1 MSTDRASGRPKPGA
15 WRFDREQASGDWV
28 PADWQRI
35 ETIDAHT
42 EGEPLRVILNGLPT
56 IPGSTMAARRAWA
69 QQNLDSLRRSLMLEP
84 RGHAD
89 MYGCIVT
96 PPASADGD
104 FGVLFL
110 HNEGWSTMCGHGI
123 IAVVTVGVE
132 AGLLA
137 TGSHPARFEIDTP
150 AGRVSARA
158 ERESASLE
166 RGSGRVRS
174 VAFDNVPS
182 YAAALDAEVTVPGY
196 GRVSYDLGFGGAFYA
211 YVDAPSLGLDLNPEN
226 AGALI
231 TAGRAIKQ
239 AVMAAHP
246 ITHPTEPELAFLYG
260 TIFVGPAVDPT
271 SHSRNVCIFADGEV
285 DRSPTGTGVS
295 GRLAIHHARGEIDV
309 DQAIEI
315 ESILGTRFT
324 GRVRSTTRFGQHDAI
339 LPEVTGQAFVTGRSE
354 LLLAPDDP
362 LREGFFLR

>member
-1 MSTDRASGRPKPGA
+1 MSTGRPAWTGQQGA
-15 WRFDREQASGDWV
+15 GRWQTQPWQIPRDWL
-28 PADWQRI
+28 RI

-42 EGEPLRVILNGLPT
+42 EGEPLRVIVHGVPD
-56 IPGSTMAARRAWA
+56 IPGDTMPARRAWA
-69 QQNLDSLRRSLMLEP
+69 QTHLDSLRRTLMLEP

-123 IAVVTVGVE
+123 IGVVTVGIE
-132 AGLLA
+132 AGLLSTSGQMVSSCPA
-137 TGSHPARFEIDTP
+137 NDRTARFEIDTP

-158 ERESASLE
+158 EHA
-166 RGSGRVRS
+166 SGRVRR

-182 YAAALDAEVTVPGY
+182 YAATLGAEVMVPGY
-196 GRVSYDLGFGGAFYA
+196 GRVPYDLGFGGAFYA
-211 YVDAPSLGLDLNPEN
+211 YVDAPALGLGLEHAD
-226 AGALI
+226 ALI
-231 TAGRAIKQ
+231 AAGRAIKH

-246 ITHPTEPELAFLYG
+246 ITHPTEPALAFLYG
-260 TIFVGPAVDPT
+260 TIFVGPPADP
-271 SHSRNVCIFADGEV
+271 SCHSRNVCIFADGEV

-295 GRLAIHHARGEIDV
+295 GRLAIHHARGELGL
-309 DQAIEI
+309 DQTIEI
-315 ESILGTRFT
+315 ESILGTRFS
-324 GRVRSTTRFGQHDAI
+324 GRVRSTTRFGTYDAI
-339 LPEVTGQAFVTGRSE
+339 IPEVAGRAYVTGRNE
-354 LLLAPDDP
+354 LLAAPDDP